1 MSAATMEALFDR
13 YHGHVVPR
21 AFNGGFITLSF
32 AVSLIGAASTL
43 ELLNRRTSP
52 KGKFNQ
58 YAVIPRQPLRGDFW
72 LTLVGTVS
80 S

>member
-1 MSAATMEALFDR
+1 MSANISALHEDLFAR
-13 YHGHVVPR
+13 YHGQVVPR

-58 YAVIPRQPLRGDFW
+58 
-72 LTLVGTVS
+72 
-80 S
+80 

>member
-1 MSAATMEALFDR
+1 MSTTVEELFAR
-13 YHGHVVPR
+13 YHGQVVPR

-58 YAVIPRQPLRGDFW
+58 
-72 LTLVGTVS
+72 
-80 S
+80 